1 MPLERPR
8 RVGRGR
14 LGRGDGPPD
23 GAGPGRPDTPGRA
36 QARQRQP
43 RRALEEPPRRTLLH
57 LPAGLPRPEARPR
70 PAPRAPRGDGVAAR
84 GGPLRGGPAAARRGR
99 GDAPRR
105 RRRRRR
111 ARVLRGLGARREGR
125 THGDLQARGPGA
137 APDGLL
143 MARPERILVV
153 DDDDGWLE
161 FCRVALETAGFAPAT
176 AQSGNEALK
185 AVESA
190 EFDLVFTDLQMPPP
204 GDGKAVT
211 LGVKARWPG
220 TDVVL
225 MTAAPSVDSAVAVL
239 KDGACDYLIKP
250 FPAEA
255 LTAVAE
261 RILEARRHR
270 TELAVERRLRE
281 ELEAAYG
288 ELKRLDKLK
297 EGFLAR
303 VSHELNTP
311 LAATLLAI
319 GLLEEE
325 APEGDPLHRHVARA
339 HDAANRLRA
348 VVEDL
353 LAFVDLQKPDHVVR
367 GEPTQLAAIAAEAA
381 AAIERLAK
389 TKGLEV
395 SVELPADLPTA
406 RVHAGL
412 VRKALDHLLKNAV
425 YFNKAGGKVTL
436 SARKLQH
443 WVCLTVSDTG
453 DGIPEAEQDRVFD
466 TFYQVAEYM
475 TRRVGGLGLGLALV
489 KRIVESHKGVVRL
502 ESKPGVGTT
511 VHLQFPL

>member
-1 MPLERPR
+1 M
-8 RVGRGR
+8 
-14 LGRGDGPPD
+14 
-23 GAGPGRPDTPGRA
+23 
-36 QARQRQP
+36 
-43 RRALEEPPRRTLLH
+43 
-57 LPAGLPRPEARPR
+57 
-70 PAPRAPRGDGVAAR
+70 
-84 GGPLRGGPAAARRGR
+84 
-99 GDAPRR
+99 
-105 RRRRRR
+105 
-111 ARVLRGLGARREGR
+111 GR
-125 THGDLQARGPGA
+125 T
-137 APDGLL
+137 
-143 MARPERILVV
+143 ERILVV
-153 DDDDGWLE
+153 DDDDVWLD
-161 FCRVALETAGFAPAT
+161 FCRLALEQAGFAPAT
-176 AQSGNEALK
+176 ALSGNEALK

-211 LGVKARWPG
+211 LGVKARWPA

-225 MTAAPSVDSAVAVL
+225 MTASPTVDSAVAVL

-270 TELAVERRLRE
+270 AELAVERRLRE

-339 HDAANRLRA
+339 KDAATRLRA

-353 LAFVDLQKPDHVVR
+353 LAFVDLQKPDHEVR
-367 GEPTQLAAIAAEAA
+367 GEPTQLGRIVEEAA

-389 TKGLEV
+389 TKGLTLTVEV
-395 SVELPADLPTA
+395 PPDLPSI
-406 RVHAGL
+406 RIHAGL

-425 YFNKAGGKVTL
+425 YFNKPGGTITVA
-436 SARKLQH
+436 ARRLQH
-443 WVCLTVSDTG
+443 WISVSVADTG

-489 KRIVESHKGVVRL
+489 KRIVESHKGRVRL
-502 ESKPGVGTT
+502 ESKPGAGTT
-511 VHLQFPL
+511 VHIQFPL